1 MPIVLVLGRPDFSLR
16 CELSALAMAADALLP
31 LLGCR
36 LVARAGEDAD
46 ARLGRR
52 VAGGNLTP
60 RPSQI
65 RT

>member
-1 MPIVLVLGRPDFSLR
+1 MSADAGAAQLMISLNEDQPGTECSGPVPPELRVLVTLD
-16 CELSALAMAADALLP
+16 C
-31 LLGCR
+31 
-36 LVARAGEDAD
+36 
-46 ARLGRR
+46 R